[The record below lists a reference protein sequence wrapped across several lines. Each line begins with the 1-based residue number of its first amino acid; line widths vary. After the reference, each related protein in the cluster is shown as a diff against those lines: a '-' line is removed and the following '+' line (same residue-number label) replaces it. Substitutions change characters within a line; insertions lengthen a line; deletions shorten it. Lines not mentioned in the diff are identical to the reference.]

1 MRFFEEGKAR
11 GELGTEQYVKLK
23 DLLPAVAQT
32 ADVLEVGS
40 VSQIFR
46 APGGFLVF
54 YVRDIR
60 PYEDPDLREEAR
72 RKIVEPLRRERAGEY
87 ADSLEEKYATID
99 YDLLSEVSFE
109 SRWTG
114 LPFFRREVP
123 VDFEMLLSDDRAL
136 VTVQGEEPF
145 TITVADLARKLERS
159 FFHGMDKALQ
169 RSDTVERRK
178 LNTLKN
184 MVFDKV
190 VPMEARRQ
198 GLDRKEDYLD
208 AVDQNTTAT
217 LFDVFVRKVVA
228 PDVKISEEEVRVHHR
243 EHMDEFST
251 PRMLRLNGLAFDALP
266 DAESARDKLRRGA
279 DFRWV
284 SANTPGQVDK
294 DAERVLDFN
303 DVLLSVNT
311 FPEGLRQGAEGARRG
326 DLLLYSG
333 PDDNHYVIL
342 VTNVFPPK
350 PHPYEEVRAKIAESI
365 FAEKVKDLVA
375 DWGLKLRE
383 AYEPTIFLQGVQD

>member
-1 MRFFEEGKAR
+1 
-11 GELGTEQYVKLK
+11 
-23 DLLPAVAQT
+23 
-32 ADVLEVGS
+32 
-40 VSQIFR
+40 
-46 APGGFLVF
+46 
-54 YVRDIR
+54 
-60 PYEDPDLREEAR
+60 
-72 RKIVEPLRRERAGEY
+72 
-87 ADSLEEKYATID
+87 
-99 YDLLSEVSFE
+99 
-109 SRWTG
+109 
-114 LPFFRREVP
+114 
-123 VDFEMLLSDDRAL
+123 
-136 VTVQGEEPF
+136 
-145 TITVADLARKLERS
+145 
-159 FFHGMDKALQ
+159 
-169 RSDTVERRK
+169 
-178 LNTLKN
+178 
-184 MVFDKV
+184 
-190 VPMEARRQ
+190 
-198 GLDRKEDYLD
+198 
-208 AVDQNTTAT
+208 
-217 LFDVFVRKVVA
+217 
-228 PDVKISEEEVRVHHR
+228 
-243 EHMDEFST
+243 MDEFST

-266 DAESARDKLRRGA
+266 DAESARDKLRSGA